1 MTIEQRRPT
10 DIYVVGLGIK
20 SVQQVTREAEG
31 AIRLCRKVFLVDSGF
46 GVHEF
51 VQTLCPEVVDLLG
64 LYLEGRNRRY
74 TYRSM
79 AAHVLDAALDDPPVC
94 FATYGHP
101 QMYVYPTHLMRR
113 GAALLDL
120 SVRVIPGISTLD
132 TIIGDVGLDPGPYG
146 LQMYEATDVLTKVR
160 PLQPDVP
167 CLLWQV
173 SAVETALYSTRRG
186 NRNRFLRLQR
196 YLLQTYPANHAVT
209 MVLSSTYPLLEP
221 LKETFPLGELAD
233 RLADGLQ
240 VGTLY
245 IPAIAVRDVH
255 DAELMRELF
264 DPNHLDA
271 ITGHPGVT

>member
-1 MTIEQRRPT
+1 
-10 DIYVVGLGIK
+10 
-20 SVQQVTREAEG
+20 
-31 AIRLCRKVFLVDSGF
+31 
-46 GVHEF
+46 
-51 VQTLCPEVVDLLG
+51 
-64 LYLEGRNRRY
+64 
-74 TYRSM
+74 
-79 AAHVLDAALDDPPVC
+79 
-94 FATYGHP
+94 
-101 QMYVYPTHLMRR
+101 MYVYPTHLMRR

-132 TIIGDVGLDPGPYG
+132 TIIGDIGLDPGPYG

-160 PLQPDVP
+160 PLEPDVP

-186 NRNRFLRLQR
+186 NRHRFVRLQR
-196 YLLQTYPANHAVT
+196 YLLQTYPANHQVT

-245 IPAIAVRDVH
+245 IPAVAARDVH
-255 DAELMRELF
+255 DTELMRELF
-264 DPNHLDA
+264 DPSHLDA
-271 ITGHPGVT
+271 ITGRPDVT